1 MEIFLLF
8 LLACFTQAAPR
19 KNLQDQVF
27 LFPKRSTG
35 SYVLLKPSQN
45 REMERFTVCLS
56 FYSDLPNPHF
66 GLFSASS
73 RAHDNE
79 ILIFKLA
86 DGYEV
91 SLRNQPVVFKVP
103 KEKTNQAWEDVCMAW
118 DSATG
123 ILQLWL
129 NRVPL
134 PRKVVAKGY
143 RIQGDLVI
151 LLGQDQDSYGG
162 SLDLNQAFEGELG
175 NVYLWETVL
184 SADQMKGFQRQED
197 STPLLDWL
205 DLSYEIKGEVMVVPS
220 LF

>member
-1 MEIFLLF
+1 VLTAGLWVY
-8 LLACFTQAAPR
+8 
-19 KNLQDQVF
+19 LQDQVF

-45 REMERFTVCLS
+45 RAMDRFTICLS
-56 FYSDLPNPHF
+56 YYSDLPKPNF

-73 RAHDNE
+73 RAHANE
-79 ILIFKLA
+79 ILIFKEA

-103 KEKTNQAWEDVCMAW
+103 KEKTQQAWEDLCVAW

-134 PRKVVAKGY
+134 PRKVVTKGY
-143 RIQGDLVI
+143 RIQEDLVI

-162 SLDLNQAFEGELG
+162 SLAIQQAFEGELG
-175 NVYLWETVL
+175 NVYLWDTVL
-184 SADQMKGFQRQED
+184 SADQMRDFHGQEG
-197 STPLLDWL
+197 STPLLNWL